1 MFSTVAT
8 KRSTRDT
15 SKTNFHNFLSAV
27 NLGVTHRRSREP
39 ANSLSGI
46 PTSFR
51 KKSSIGTISKHF
63 EVQKAQAKT
72 TPTSTDITQMTLN
85 PNSGDRLNEEHS
97 GELQELLNIP
107 ALINGLAYAD
117 ETIEGRDHCDDENA
131 DDADGQLVSKK
142 MLIGTV
148 RALVEYFDEKIKH
161 ALAAP
166 SQADVQTYPF

>member
-8 KRSTRDT
+8 KRSTHDT

-27 NLGVTHRRSREP
+27 NQGVTHRRSREQ

-51 KKSSIGTISKHF
+51 KKSSIGTISKHS
-63 EVQKAQAKT
+63 EVQRAQAKT
-72 TPTSTDITQMTLN
+72 TPTSTDVTQMTLN

-107 ALINGLAYAD
+107 ALING
-117 ETIEGRDHCDDENA
+117 IEGRDRCDDENA
-131 DDADGQLVSKK
+131 DNADGQLVSKK

-161 ALAAP
+161 ALAAS

>member
-8 KRSTRDT
+8 KRSTCDT
-15 SKTNFHNFLSAV
+15 SKTNFHNFLSVV
-27 NLGVTHRRSREP
+27 NQGVTLGGRVGRSREH

-51 KKSSIGTISKHF
+51 KKSSMSTISKHS
-63 EVQKAQAKT
+63 EVQKAQVKT

-107 ALINGLAYAD
+107 ALING
-117 ETIEGRDHCDDENA
+117 IEGRDHCDDGNA

-148 RALVEYFDEKIKH
+148 GALVEYFDEKIKH

-166 SQADVQTYPF
+166 SQADVQIYPF

>member
-1 MFSTVAT
+1 
-8 KRSTRDT
+8 
-15 SKTNFHNFLSAV
+15 
-27 NLGVTHRRSREP
+27 
-39 ANSLSGI
+39 
-46 PTSFR
+46 
-51 KKSSIGTISKHF
+51 
-63 EVQKAQAKT
+63 
-72 TPTSTDITQMTLN
+72 MTLN

-107 ALINGLAYAD
+107 ALING
-117 ETIEGRDHCDDENA
+117 IEGRDRCDDENA
-131 DDADGQLVSKK
+131 DNADGQLVSKK